1 MAKRTIRKILVPM
14 DGSKGS
20 FHALGEAICLARQ
33 FNALITG
40 LYVLHVAYDSPDLIY
55 VPETQNRLKKVEKF
69 LENAKKQAIENK
81 IVFTKEILFG
91 HESKKIIDFAQK
103 EKFDL
108 IVMGSRGLSPIKRM
122 ILGSVANSVVNKSK
136 IPVLVVK

>member
-1 MAKRTIRKILVPM
+1 LAKRTIRKILVPM

-20 FHALGEAICLARQ
+20 FRALDEAINMARQ
-33 FNALITG
+33 FGAQITG

-55 VPETQNRLKKVEKF
+55 VPETQNRLKKVEVF
-69 LENAKKQAIENK
+69 LKNAEKQVIKNK
-81 IVFTKEILFG
+81 IAFKKETLFG
-91 HESKKIIDFAQK
+91 PESKKIIDFSQK

-108 IVMGSRGLSPIKRM
+108 IVIGSRGLNPIKKM
-122 ILGSVANSVVNKSK
+122 ILGSVSNSVVNKSK